1 MPEGTVI
8 STLRFTLK
16 KREILRGHGAF
27 SEVFMNSVHFSE
39 NFINSFLNYTG
50 TELNINEQSGKSPH
64 YNIMA
69 GFTVS
74 KKNIRKANG
83 RIRVKRLLR
92 EAYRKNKHSLPDN
105 INRNSDIKLVFTLS
119 RKGLDIF
126 NSGEKLKAKDLE
138 RDMNSLLKN
147 INKYLERM
155 SERKAN

>member
-1 MPEGTVI
+1 MPEGTA
-8 STLRFTLK
+8 TGALRFALK
-16 KREILRGHGAF
+16 KKEILRGHGAF
-27 SEVFMNSVHFSE
+27 SEVFMHSVHFSE

-50 TELNINEQSGKSPH
+50 SEPNLNEQSEKSPH

-74 KKNIRKANG
+74 KKKIRKANG

-92 EAYRKNKHSLPDN
+92 EAYRKNKQSLSDN

-126 NSGEKLKAKDLE
+126 NSGEKLTSKDVE
-138 RDMNSLLKN
+138 RDMISLLIN
-147 INKYLERM
+147 INNYIDRI